1 MAFSRHYTA
10 AEVEGM
16 LRIFGG
22 NRAITGRDP
31 QTHHLQRANAP
42 AHAQIHGGAN
52 MLEQRQRVNTPGEP
66 RNTGTYWTEADQ
78 VAATTEVLN
87 SDAGRIALRRLDIG
101 EQRAAITAS
110 LTPGRYRV
118 AQAGDRSNMPNMPGH
133 LGRDNPGRAG
143 AGATHTQG
151 HATKG
156 FVLAVKGVGGLL
168 QIQTSYPCEVL

>member
-31 QTHHLQRANAP
+31 NTHQLQRADAA
-42 AHAQIHGGAN
+42 AHAHIHGGAN
-52 MLEQRQRVNTPGEP
+52 YLQLQQRVNTPGEP
-66 RNTGTYWTEADQ
+66 RATGTYWTEADQ
-78 VAATTEVLN
+78 VAATTEILN

-110 LTPGRYRV
+110 LTPNRYRV
-118 AQAGDRSNMPNMPGH
+118 AQASDLSNRPNLPGH
-133 LGRDNPGRAG
+133 LGRSDPGRAG

-151 HATKG
+151 YATKG

-168 QIQTSYPCEVL
+168 QIQTSFPCEVR